1 MTYISKGENEIMENT
16 SPISDKII
24 ENNHK
29 STDHVLWN
37 LFRTM
42 FVLSACTF
50 GGGFV
55 IVSLMKKKF
64 VEELGWLDEAEMLD
78 ITAMAQSCPGPLPI
92 NASVILG
99 YRMKGILGSFVAVI
113 GTSLPPLIIIT
124 AISYFYEEFR
134 SNKIIAT
141 ALQVMRAGVAAVIF
155 DVVYNL
161 ASNIVKTKNKFY
173 IVLMIVTFIMNYFLG
188 FSAMLIILTCLFL
201 GICTVLLDMRRER
214 KTGC

>member
-1 MTYISKGENEIMENT
+1 MINET
-16 SPISDKII
+16 SLADKII
-24 ENNHK
+24 ENNTSNNNEHI
-29 STDHVLWN
+29 LWN

-78 ITAMAQSCPGPLPI
+78 ITAMAQSSPGPLPI

-99 YRMKGILGSFVAVI
+99 YRMKGILGSLVAVI

-134 SNKIIAT
+134 SNQVIAT

-173 IVLMIVTFIMNYFLG
+173 ILLMIVTFIMNYFLG

-201 GICTVLLDMRRER
+201 GICTVLLDLRKER
-214 KTGC
+214 KEGC

>member
-1 MTYISKGENEIMENT
+1 MKKESLISEEILEIYNYNKT
-16 SPISDKII
+16 
-24 ENNHK
+24 E
-29 STDHVLWN
+29 HVFWD

-42 FVLSACTF
+42 FMLSACTF

-64 VEELGWLDEAEMLD
+64 VEELGWLEEDEMLD

-99 YRMKGILGSFVAVI
+99 YRMKGILGSLVAVI

-134 SNKIIAT
+134 SNRVIAT

-161 ASNIVKTKNKFY
+161 ASNIIKTKNRFY
-173 IVLMIVTFIMNYFLG
+173 ILLMIVTFIMNYFLG

-201 GICTVLLDMRRER
+201 GICTVLLDLR
-214 KTGC
+214 KEHKARC

>member
-1 MTYISKGENEIMENT
+1 MKKESLISEEILE
-16 SPISDKII
+16 I
-24 ENNHK
+24 NNK
-29 STDHVLWN
+29 KTEHVLWD

-42 FVLSACTF
+42 FMLSACTF

-64 VEELGWLDEAEMLD
+64 VEELGWLEEDEMLD

-134 SNKIIAT
+134 SNRVIAT

-161 ASNIVKTKNKFY
+161 ASNIIKTKN
-173 IVLMIVTFIMNYFLG
+173 
-188 FSAMLIILTCLFL
+188 
-201 GICTVLLDMRRER
+201 
-214 KTGC
+214 

>member
-1 MTYISKGENEIMENT
+1 MKNESLISEEILE
-16 SPISDKII
+16 I
-24 ENNHK
+24 NNYNK
-29 STDHVLWN
+29 TEHVLWD

-42 FVLSACTF
+42 FMLSACTF

-64 VEELGWLDEAEMLD
+64 VEELGWLEEDEMLD

-99 YRMKGILGSFVAVI
+99 YRMKGILGSLVAVI

-134 SNKIIAT
+134 SNRVIAT

-161 ASNIVKTKNKFY
+161 ASNIIKTKNRFY
-173 IVLMIVTFIMNYFLG
+173 ILLMIVTFIMNYFLG

-201 GICTVLLDMRRER
+201 GICTVLLDLR
-214 KTGC
+214 KEHKARC

>member
-1 MTYISKGENEIMENT
+1 MINET
-16 SPISDKII
+16 SLVDKII
-24 ENNHK
+24 ENNTSNNNEHI
-29 STDHVLWN
+29 LWN

-78 ITAMAQSCPGPLPI
+78 ITAMAQSSPGPLPI

-99 YRMKGILGSFVAVI
+99 YRMKGILGSLVAVI

-134 SNKIIAT
+134 SNQVIAT

-173 IVLMIVTFIMNYFLG
+173 ILLMIVTFIMNYFLG

-201 GICTVLLDMRRER
+201 GICTVLLDLRKER
-214 KTGC
+214 KAKC

>member
-1 MTYISKGENEIMENT
+1 MKKESLISEEILE
-16 SPISDKII
+16 I
-24 ENNHK
+24 NNYNK
-29 STDHVLWN
+29 TEHVFWD

-42 FVLSACTF
+42 FMLSACTF

-64 VEELGWLDEAEMLD
+64 VEELGWLEEDEMLD

-99 YRMKGILGSFVAVI
+99 YRMKGILGSLVAVI

-134 SNKIIAT
+134 SNRVIAT

-161 ASNIVKTKNKFY
+161 ASNIIKTKNRFY
-173 IVLMIVTFIMNYFLG
+173 ILLMIVTFIMNYFLG

-201 GICTVLLDMRRER
+201 GICTVLLDLR
-214 KTGC
+214 KEHKAKC

>member
-1 MTYISKGENEIMENT
+1 MKKESLISEEILEIHNYNKT
-16 SPISDKII
+16 
-24 ENNHK
+24 E
-29 STDHVLWN
+29 HVFWD

-42 FVLSACTF
+42 FMLSACTF

-64 VEELGWLDEAEMLD
+64 VEELGWLEEDEMLD

-99 YRMKGILGSFVAVI
+99 YRMKGILGSLVAVI

-134 SNKIIAT
+134 SNRVIAT

-161 ASNIVKTKNKFY
+161 ASNIIKTKNRFY
-173 IVLMIVTFIMNYFLG
+173 ILLMIVTFIMNYFLG

-201 GICTVLLDMRRER
+201 GICTVLLDLR
-214 KTGC
+214 KEHKARC